1 MGRVG
6 PERLRAA
13 AERPRQF
20 GGPWHLSV
28 DIIAVAQL
36 MGHRRIDTTRR
47 HSPPSAAD
55 ADAAVTHP
63 PTDE

>member
-6 PERLRAA
+6 PERLRAV

-20 GGPWHLSV
+20 GGPWRLSV
-28 DIIAVAQL
+28 DIIAMAQL

-47 HSPPSAAD
+47 RSLPSAAD
-55 ADAAVTHP
+55 VDAAVTHP
-63 PTDE
+63 PTGE